1 MRYLADKK
9 IGIIGLG
16 NMGGA
21 IANGLVR
28 SGSVK
33 RNMLFGLDADL
44 NKCRIARKRLGIS
57 IAGSIKEIS
66 SRADIILIAVKPQDI
81 GPVLNSLAQGRVLF
95 EEKGKGKLI
104 ISIAAGIKTRR
115 IEKALGGRPRVV
127 RVMPN
132 TPAMVGEGISAVCKG
147 RYATAKDIKV
157 TDEIF
162 SSVGETVNIG
172 ERYFDLVTA
181 ISGSGPAYFFYLK
194 EALIEAALRL
204 GMDKSTA
211 KKLVSKTAFGAAKL
225 LMVSGYGPEALRARV
240 TSKGGTTER
249 AMKVFERSG
258 MKGIVEK
265 AVIAAAK
272 RSRELSGG

>member
-44 NKCRIARKRLGIS
+44 NKCRIAKKRLGIS

-81 GPVLNSLAQGRVLF
+81 NPVLNGIAQ
-95 EEKGKGKLI
+95 GKLI
-104 ISIAAGIKTRR
+104 ISIAAGIKTER

-147 RYATAKDIKV
+147 RYATAKDVKV

-211 KKLVSKTAFGAAKL
+211 KRLVSKTAFGAAKL
-225 LMVSGYGPEALRARV
+225 LMVSGYGPEALRQRV

-265 AVIAAAK
+265 AVIAASK
-272 RSRELSGG
+272 RSRELSEG

>member
-1 MRYLADKK
+1 MANKR

-28 SGSVK
+28 SGLVK

-44 NKCRIARKRLGIS
+44 NKCRIAKNLLGIS

-66 SRADIILIAVKPQDI
+66 RRADIILIAVKPQDI
-81 GPVLNSLAQGRVLF
+81 NSVLNGLTHYGNDA
-95 EEKGKGKLI
+95 LI
-104 ISIAAGIKTRR
+104 ISIAAGIKTSR
-115 IEKALGGRPRVV
+115 IEKALGGRPSVV

-147 RYATAKDIKV
+147 RYATAKDV
-157 TDEIF
+157 NVAVEIF
-162 SSVGETVNIG
+162 SSVGETVKIS

-181 ISGSGPAYFFYLK
+181 VSGSGPAYFFYLK

-225 LMVSGYGPEALRARV
+225 LMESGCGPEDLRRRV

-249 AMKVFERSG
+249 AIRIFDRAG
-258 MKGIVEK
+258 MKKTIVK
-265 AVIAAAK
+265 AVIAAAE
-272 RSRELSGG
+272 RSRELSEG